1 MVHPHLK
8 KKKTNL
14 IQVGFTPIGGSP
26 IEVSP
31 IGGKLGPPP
40 FGLPPNGG
48 GLPMVPLK
56 TTTKR
61 SLLFNCKTAL
71 NSNIAKNRQIQS
83 VFG

>member
-1 MVHPHLK
+1 MVNPHLK
-8 KKKTNL
+8 KKN
-14 IQVGFTPIGGSP
+14 QFDPSGVTPIGGSP

-71 NSNIAKNRQIQS
+71 NSNIAKKCQILS